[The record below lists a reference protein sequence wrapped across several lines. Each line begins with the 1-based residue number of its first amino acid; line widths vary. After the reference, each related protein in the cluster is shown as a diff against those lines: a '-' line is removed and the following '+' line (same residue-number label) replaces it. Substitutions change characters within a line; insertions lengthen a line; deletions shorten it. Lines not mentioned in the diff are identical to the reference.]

1 MVTPQDYETHG
12 HMPHHGF
19 RPAILHGW
27 RLVVVMAVGVIL
39 ALSIIVLLGTV
50 SPTRSLDVVASL
62 IPRSSERWSVRGR
75 VFLDGQPVHQ
85 ALIWVILRDAKGNRD
100 APDATTT
107 DEKGGFL
114 IDPVPTTIAGYPVR
128 EAIVH
133 ARDRSPRSWI
143 RTLLSP
149 PPTGEELLVIGHGPL
164 RRVQVSMLALIIL
177 PAIFFCSL
185 LFAILGEGRR
195 WQYVLSITFAFLLTA
210 GVLMAIS
217 AGLSYVH
224 TSGDKNE
231 ILSLGFAS
239 LFRGRYVK
247 DVEPEWLF
255 SLTAPREP
263 SRGPGGGL
271 PALEG
276 EPASALVHGF
286 GAPLWVLLLAVVG
299 AGLMTVSILVNE
311 ITHRPSFHEPAAIR
325 RQIELIV
332 RHQLLI
338 LFAPLG
344 AIVVYQFLVIASL
357 ATQPVAVAI
366 ISLGAGLTLTA
377 LLDKAVRA
385 ALGFLQQPG
394 ANAFP
399 PSPLELD
406 VRAQPVA
413 VFAQKPAVEGT
424 LRPTSALTA
433 PYDPASQDH

>member
-50 SPTRSLDVVASL
+50 SPTRSLDIVASL

-114 IDPVPTTIAGYPVR
+114 IDPVPTTIAGHPVR

-210 GVLMAIS
+210 GVL
-217 AGLSYVH
+217 G
-224 TSGDKNE
+224 GD
-231 ILSLGFAS
+231 FCRA
-239 LFRGRYVK
+239 
-247 DVEPEWLF
+247 
-255 SLTAPREP
+255 
-263 SRGPGGGL
+263 
-271 PALEG
+271 
-276 EPASALVHGF
+276 
-286 GAPLWVLLLAVVG
+286 
-299 AGLMTVSILVNE
+299 
-311 ITHRPSFHEPAAIR
+311 
-325 RQIELIV
+325 ELCA
-332 RHQLLI
+332 HQW
-338 LFAPLG
+338 G
-344 AIVVYQFLVIASL
+344 
-357 ATQPVAVAI
+357 
-366 ISLGAGLTLTA
+366 
-377 LLDKAVRA
+377 
-385 ALGFLQQPG
+385 
-394 ANAFP
+394 
-399 PSPLELD
+399 
-406 VRAQPVA
+406 
-413 VFAQKPAVEGT
+413 
-424 LRPTSALTA
+424 
-433 PYDPASQDH
+433 